1 MNPPR
6 DLPVRVKRLVGVGS
20 LVWAVVVCVCVGGG
34 GGGCPVSLA
43 RGFPLVSMW
52 ACGGWVGLGVFVKRS
67 GGGGGGGG
75 GGHVMLGL
83 GWGQG
88 QLGCSQIG
96 FKIYLR
102 RGEGSW
108 SWLRAGAG
116 GGGGGGGGRG
126 VAELG
131 PKHLQWVIHIVC
143 QVSETEDVFVAI
155 VAPKGGRGEGQ
166 LPQGQH

>member
-1 MNPPR
+1 M
-6 DLPVRVKRLVGVGS
+6 GS
-20 LVWAVVVCVCVGGG
+20 GCVCVCGGG
-34 GGGCPVSLA
+34 GGGVPCKSGQ
-43 RGFPLVSMW
+43 GFPFGQHVGLW
-52 ACGGWVGLGVFVKRS
+52 WVGGAWSVRKEEW
-67 GGGGGGGG
+67 GGGGGG

-116 GGGGGGGGRG
+116 GGGG

-155 VAPKGGRGEGQ
+155 VAPKGGRGPGQ